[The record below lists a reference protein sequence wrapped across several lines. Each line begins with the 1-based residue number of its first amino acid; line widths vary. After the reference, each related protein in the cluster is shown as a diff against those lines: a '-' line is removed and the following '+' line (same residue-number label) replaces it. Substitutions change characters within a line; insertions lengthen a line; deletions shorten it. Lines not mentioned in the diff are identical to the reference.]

1 MRHSIEPRN
10 RIYVKG
16 HRLLSCDKNL
26 GKILVNKYSKHLLDS
41 ATDVIDAIRCNKQ

>member
-1 MRHSIEPRN
+1 MRHWIEPRN

-16 HRLLSCDKNL
+16 HGFLSFDKNL